1 MPVGIFNTQNPPADL
16 TRKSF
21 SSLITRLG
29 PNGQAPLFG
38 MTSMLKDET
47 AYQFEHGYFAKTMI
61 FPKLVVTGAGQLAGD
76 TTFTVVD
83 TTNVL
88 PGMVFQVD
96 TTRENILINSV
107 PSTTSVTVT
116 RNFGNNVN
124 LAIGASITLWM
135 VGNAYEEASL
145 RPQALIINPV
155 RITNYTQIFRNTW
168 TISGTLAASQMI
180 AGAGYEAESATDCA
194 MFHAVDIEK
203 ALIFGQKFLGTKNG
217 QPIHTMD
224 GLINLINLYAAGN
237 VTTLGATTNYTQ
249 LINALDSGF
258 NQVTDPAGKPERVFF
273 VGGVARNVLHQV
285 FRNNGTY
292 YISNKETSYGLQY
305 DEFRIPRGTFNIVE
319 HPLLNA
325 YGNTSTWAKMAISV
339 DLASFNLAYL
349 QGRKTLKKDFNSSGM
364 PQVDNGVD
372 AVGGSLLTELTCL
385 VKNPSADAVLYNF
398 TAGVAG

>member
-1 MPVGIFNTQNPPADL
+1 MPVGIFNTQNPPTDL

-21 SSLITRLG
+21 ASSITRLG

-61 FPKLVVTGAGQLAGD
+61 FPKLVLNGAALAGD
-76 TTFTVVD
+76 TTLTVVD

-96 TTRENILINSV
+96 TTKENILINTV
-107 PSTTSVTVT
+107 PSAISVTVT
-116 RNFGNNVN
+116 RNFGNNINTGIATAV
-124 LAIGASITLWM
+124 SLWM

-145 RPQALIINPV
+145 RPQSLIINPV

-168 TISGTLAASQMI
+168 TISNTLAASQMI
-180 AGAGYEAESATDCA
+180 AGDGYEAESARDCA

-203 ALIFGQKFLGTKNG
+203 ALFFGQKFLGTKNG

-224 GLINLINLYAAGN
+224 GLINLVTAGAAGN

-249 LINALDSGF
+249 LIAAYDPVF
-258 NQVTDPAGKPERVFF
+258 NQVTDPAGKPERVLF

-319 HPLLNA
+319 HPLFNA
-325 YGNTSTWAKMAISV
+325 YGSAATWSKMAIAV
-339 DLASFNLAYL
+339 DLASFSLAYL
-349 QGRKTLKKDFNSSGM
+349 QGRKTMKKDFNKDGM
-364 PQVDNGVD
+364 VQVDNGVD

-385 VKNPSADAVLYNF
+385 VKNPAANAITYNF

>member
-1 MPVGIFNTQNPPADL
+1 MPIGIFNSQNPPVDL

-21 SSLITRLG
+21 ASLITRLG

-38 MTSMLKDET
+38 MTSMLKDDT

-61 FPKLVVTGAGQLAGD
+61 FPKLVLNAAALISD
-76 TTFTVVD
+76 TTLTVVD

-96 TTRENILINSV
+96 STKENILVNTVVSA
-107 PSTTSVTVT
+107 TSVTVT
-116 RNFGNNVN
+116 RAFGNVAAA
-124 LAIGASITLWM
+124 AISTAVSLWM

-145 RPQALIINPV
+145 RPQSLIINPV

-180 AGAGYEAESATDCA
+180 AGNGYEAETATDCA
-194 MFHAVDIEK
+194 LFHAVDIEK

-217 QPIHTMD
+217 QPIHTLD
-224 GLINLINLYAAGN
+224 GLISLVTAYGGGN

-249 LINALDSGF
+249 LEAALDPVF
-258 NQVTDPAGKPERVFF
+258 NQVTDPASKPERVFF
-273 VGGVARNVLHQV
+273 TGGVMRRVLHQI
-285 FRNNGTY
+285 FRANGTY
-292 YISNKETSYGLQY
+292 FISGKENSYGLQY
-305 DEFRIPRGTFNIVE
+305 DSFKIPRGSFNIVE
-319 HPLLNA
+319 HPLFNA
-325 YGNTSTWAKMAISV
+325 YGSSSTWGKMALAV
-339 DLASFNLAYL
+339 DLPTFCLAYL
-349 QGRKTLKKDFNSSGM
+349 QGRKTMKKDFNRDGM
-364 PQVDNGVD
+364 PAVDSGID

-385 VKNPSADAVLYNF
+385 VKNPSANAVLYNA